1 MSASDSLDPV
11 AEVEAVHALLSTW
24 LGTDA
29 KPEVLER
36 FAATQHDT
44 FSMVTTSGA
53 RLSRSELLSGLR
65 RARHSSPGLDIEI
78 TEAEVLFAA
87 GNVTVIRFLERHH
100 LAGRHADRWT
110 TAVLTA
116 EANPPRYSWRV
127 LHETDAPND

>member
-11 AEVEAVHALLSTW
+11 AEVEAVHALLATW

-29 KPEVLER
+29 EPEVLER

-44 FSMVTTSGA
+44 MSMVTTGGT

-65 RARHSSPGLDIEI
+65 RARNARPGLDIEVS
-78 TEAEVLFAA
+78 EVEVLFAE
-87 GNVTVIRFLERHH
+87 GNVTVVRFMERHH
-100 LAGRHADRWT
+100 FDGKHADRWT

-116 EANPPRYSWRV
+116 EGLPPRYSWRV
-127 LHETDAPND
+127 LHETEAPGD